1 MIKSKTQNIWKV
13 LVTSLVLVAAL
24 ACLDVP
30 SAWARTTIKKVQSG
44 TTSFTTVS
52 TDVTITSVDLTKSF
66 LVFSYRV
73 DNNTPSQIM
82 VRGQI
87 SSATNVH
94 FERIAGTATVNVA
107 WYVAEFTN
115 GVTVQRNENGHTSAT
130 TDVTITGVTTAQSFP
145 LVSYFND
152 GSTYG
157 TDDNLSAE
165 LTSSTNLRLAATAAI
180 NNANAVSWQV
190 VDYTGASVQTG
201 TTTLGAG
208 TGTTTAAISSV
219 DLNKSVIFASETVSG
234 NMNADDASVDVKF
247 NSATQLGFQR
257 DGTTNSVTVKWSAV
271 TFSGGE
277 VVLSGTQAFTN
288 AETQVDVTLSRS
300 VSTTRSIAFC
310 SMYGKH
316 GRSADAADDNPRAHW
331 FTAELT
337 SGTNL
342 RLTRAATGSAT
353 ANISWFVV
361 EFPRRRVTIT
371 DH

>member
-1 MIKSKTQNIWKV
+1 MKPKTHNNWKV
-13 LVTSLVLVAAL
+13 WTASLILVVAS
-24 ACLDVP
+24 ACLVSP
-30 SAWARTTIKKVQSG
+30 AWAARTVIKKVQSG

-73 DNNTPSQIM
+73 DNNTPSQIL

-87 SSATNVH
+87 SSATNIH

-107 WYVAEFTN
+107 WYVAEFTT
-115 GVTVQRNENGHTSAT
+115 GVTVQRNENGHATAT
-130 TDVTITGVTTAQSFP
+130 TDVAITAVTTAQSFP
-145 LVSYFND
+145 IVSYFND
-152 GSTYG
+152 GSQWG

-165 LTSSTNLRLAATAAI
+165 LTSSTNLRLAAVAAI
-180 NNANAVSWQV
+180 ANANAVSWQV

-257 DGTTNSVTVKWSAV
+257 NGTTNSVTVKWSAV
-271 TFSGGE
+271 TFTGGE

-288 AETQVDVTLSRS
+288 AETQIDVTLSRP
-300 VSTTRSIAFC
+300 VSTTRAIAFC
-310 SMYGKH
+310 SMYAKQ

-337 SGTNL
+337 SDTNL
-342 RLTRAATGSAT
+342 RLTRAATGSAA
-353 ANISWFVV
+353 ANVSWFVV
-361 EFPRRRVTIT
+361 EFPRRRVIIT
-371 DH
+371 DDQ